1 MKLLALCLW
10 LNPQNYF
17 WKVITETSCVE
28 QIYSLEE
35 QLFINSPTLLLSW
48 PLLNKVIAEKDST

>member
-10 LNPQNYF
+10 LNPQNYL

-28 QIYSLEE
+28 QISSLEE